1 MRISDWSSDVCSS
14 DLSPEDAVKAVLP
27 QLRGAFALAIAFRQH
42 PDLLI
47 GARLGSPLVVGYG
60 EGETYLGSDALALA
74 PLTQKIA
81 YLDEGDRV
89 VITREGAPILAR
101 KSTSLNSSH

>member
-1 MRISDWSSDVCSS
+1 M
-14 DLSPEDAVKAVLP
+14 SPEDAVREVLP
-27 QLRGAFALAIAFRQH
+27 RLHGAFALAIAFRQH

-81 YLDEGDRV
+81 YLDEGDWV
-89 VITREGAPILAR
+89 VITREGAQIFDADNNPVEQIGRA
-101 KSTSLNSSH
+101 HV